1 MLPVTAGM
9 MLGNP
14 SRALSTSVLH
24 RGGLT
29 VRSGAKTGVVTAI
42 QRFGSNLALNVHLHM
57 LVPDGAYTFEHD
69 RPRFHRIPAPSHEH
83 LQQLLDA
90 LIARITRTLVRAGAL
105 IEDPLAGE
113 AAQPYLDLEP
123 DSPSTSS
130 LPRRTVTPPDPTRAN
145 PVFSDAS
152 RAGRE
157 EGGAGVGEVGGGPV
171 GG

>member
-1 MLPVTAGM
+1 
-9 MLGNP
+9 
-14 SRALSTSVLH
+14 VLR

-105 IEDPLAGE
+105 IEDPLLF
-113 AAQPYLDLEP
+113 PTLFDVRF
-123 DSPSTSS
+123 
-130 LPRRTVTPPDPTRAN
+130 PRLFDERDRG
-145 PVFSDAS
+145 FS
-152 RAGRE
+152 RATSPVMGFE
-157 EGGAGVGEVGGGPV
+157 TVGQCG
-171 GG
+171 